1 MKTWCCT
8 LSWTPNGDQQT
19 IKIKIQKKSGEK
31 TNRQNRRTRANCFFR
46 RQRSRPGFFL
56 STWFAVHSPI
66 YLWELDSYGCCVKK
80 SQPCMSQDMP
90 AQLKKLS
97 MVVNKLNCQSPPH
110 WSKALR
116 ISRGGLKVW
125 MHFTNRWIQDIPD
138 LVHVLAATKIC
149 PCQKKSPG
157 GHRSQGDIC
166 VPLDCWFS

>member
-80 SQPCMSQDMP
+80 SQKKARPKTC
-90 AQLKKLS
+90 QLIKNLH
-97 MVVNKLNCQSPPH
+97 VV
-110 WSKALR
+110 
-116 ISRGGLKVW
+116 
-125 MHFTNRWIQDIPD
+125 D
-138 LVHVLAATKIC
+138 
-149 PCQKKSPG
+149 CQKGICCCMGKKSFGIHSFSTVLCRFWIRPHAEFPPG
-157 GHRSQGDIC
+157 SCHVSEPPLFGDKTITSYYIYIYLYLC
-166 VPLDCWFS
+166 TYTYIYTYI